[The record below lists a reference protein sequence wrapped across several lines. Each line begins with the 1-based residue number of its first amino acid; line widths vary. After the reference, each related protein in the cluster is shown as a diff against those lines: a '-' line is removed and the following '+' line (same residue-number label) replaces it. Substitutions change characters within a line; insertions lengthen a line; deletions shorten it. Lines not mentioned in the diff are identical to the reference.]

1 MSVETKTPAVAKPA
15 RAMIS
20 AERIRRRVR
29 ELGKQISEVYADIET
44 PLVMVVILKGATVF
58 AADLLR
64 SLSIP
69 AELEFVSAASYGSGT
84 SSSGHVRLAHMVE
97 GPLVGRHV
105 LLVEDIIDS
114 GRTVDVIVKRLRR
127 LGPASLRIAALRR
140 PLSRAAGHL
149 LAVISNFRDWK
160 KAELHCHLDG
170 AVRTATAEEL
180 ATEQG
185 LDLPRPLQMVAP
197 DDCPSQAVYITY
209 FDAAI
214 AVLQTAA
221 ALERAALEL
230 GIDSAAENIDYLE
243 VRWAPRL
250 HLRSGLTVPEVIA
263 AVLAGLAAAP
273 LRAVAIVCAMR
284 QHSVEDNVALA
295 SEAGKFAGRG
305 VVGFDLAG
313 DEVRYPAPP
322 HRPAFEA
329 ARAAG
334 LRLTCHA
341 GEAGEPSTAN
351 WKCKAVQTLAEHPL
365 PRLVRAGVRC
375 TISTDSRTVADAT
388 LSHEF
393 ELAAGM
399 GMSDEELR
407 RCNETAYSAR
417 FG

>member
-1 MSVETKTPAVAKPA
+1 
-15 RAMIS
+15 
-20 AERIRRRVR
+20 VR
-29 ELGKQISEVYADIET
+29 
-44 PLVMVVILKGATVF
+44 P
-58 AADLLR
+58 
-64 SLSIP
+64 
-69 AELEFVSAASYGSGT
+69 
-84 SSSGHVRLAHMVE
+84 
-97 GPLVGRHV
+97 
-105 LLVEDIIDS
+105 
-114 GRTVDVIVKRLRR
+114 
-127 LGPASLRIAALRR
+127 
-140 PLSRAAGHL
+140 
-149 LAVISNFRDWK
+149 
-160 KAELHCHLDG
+160 
-170 AVRTATAEEL
+170 ATAEEL

-197 DDCPSQAVYITY
+197 DDCPSQAVYITH

-214 AVLQTAA
+214 AVLQTAG

-250 HLRSGLTVPEVIA
+250 HLRSGMSVPEVIE

-295 SEAGKFAGRG
+295 REAGRFAGRG

-313 DEVRYPAPP
+313 DEVRYPAAPQ
-322 HRPAFEA
+322 RPAFEA
-329 ARAAG
+329 AGAAG

-341 GEAGEPSTAN
+341 GEAGEPSHVEEALNLGVERIAHGVIGARDPRIVERIRSEGVVLDLCPTAN

-375 TISTDSRTVADAT
+375 TISTDSRTVANTT

-407 RCNETAYSAR
+407 RCNETAYAAR